1 MIPARRREI
10 LGLAGR
16 ALLLL
21 PVFLLAWF
29 FASAPFTWIA
39 GQVARPAIAL
49 FADAPV
55 AMSLDGPRL
64 RYEVTL
70 EMPYRPGGA
79 SPAVV
84 AEPQVVAGQYTFG
97 IALFLALVVA
107 ARRESGRAAGIVAGA
122 AALVVLPAFGV
133 AFDVLR
139 QLGSSAE
146 LQPFLRW
153 APMTREA
160 IALGYQV
167 GSLLLPALAPVAVWL
182 YLARGLWAPSELDTA
197 SPSNRS

>member
-1 MIPARRREI
+1 MRARRREV

-21 PVFLLAWF
+21 PVFLLAWHL
-29 FASAPFTWIA
+29 ASTPLAWIA
-39 GQVARPAIAL
+39 GRLALPAIAL
-49 FADAPV
+49 VADGKV
-55 AMSLDGPRL
+55 ALSLDGSRL
-64 RYEVTL
+64 RYAVTL

-84 AEPQVVAGQYTFG
+84 AEPQVVAGQFTFG
-97 IALFLALVVA
+97 LALFLALVA
-107 ARRESGRAAGIVAGA
+107 ASRRESGRAAGIVAGA
-122 AALVVLPAFGV
+122 AGLAMLPAFGV

-139 QLGSSAE
+139 QLGSSPE

-153 APMTREA
+153 SPVTREA

-182 YLARGLWAPSELDTA
+182 YLARGLWAPSDADTP
-197 SPSNRS
+197 SPLNRS

>member
-16 ALLLL
+16 ALLFL
-21 PVFLLAWF
+21 PAFLLAWH
-29 FASAPFTWIA
+29 FASTPLAWIA
-39 GQVARPAIAL
+39 GKVATPAIAL
-49 FADAPV
+49 AADATV
-55 AMSLDGPRL
+55 ALSLDGSRL
-64 RYEVTL
+64 RYAVTL
-70 EMPYRPGGA
+70 EMPYRPGGP

-84 AEPQVVAGQYTFG
+84 AEPQVVSGQFTFG
-97 IALFLALVVA
+97 IALFLALVAA
-107 ARRESGRAAGIVAGA
+107 ARRDSGRAAGILVGA
-122 AALVVLPAFGV
+122 AGLVVLPAFGV

-139 QLGSSAE
+139 QLASSPE

-153 APMTREA
+153 SPLTREA

-182 YLARGLWAPSELDTA
+182 YLARGLWAPFGVDTA
-197 SPSNRS
+197 SPSMRS